1 MARITHIKKAQQR
14 YAQVVVT
21 DDDGQPKKSPVMVR
35 NRDGELVQ
43 KTTKRGAPVFVTLKV
58 ADKTQPLPNR
68 KCEKCGNEI
77 TVGSPYKYVSPKSGP
92 YGGRTSYRC
101 EACPNWQVW
110 ELSNSLS
117 ARIAQLQNDWIVSAD
132 SDWDEDQVTSD
143 WDEDQVTSHMAE
155 AAEAIRELAEEKRE
169 AAQNI
174 EDGFGHA
181 TYQSDDLN
189 QIADD
194 LDGWADDVESMDVP
208 EKPAEPDDEEN
219 EDDEDS
225 VQEWDEYRA
234 ELDSWV
240 DEVSSAIDAALSESP
255 C

>member
-21 DDDGQPKKSPVMVR
+21 NEDGTPKKSPVMVKG
-35 NRDGELVQ
+35 RDGELVQ

-68 KCEKCGNEI
+68 KCERCGNEI

-92 YGGRTSYRC
+92 YGGRTRYRC
-101 EACPNWQVW
+101 ASCPNWQVW

-132 SDWDEDQVTSD
+132 TDWDEEQVS
-143 WDEDQVTSHMAE
+143 SHLSE

-174 EDGFGHA
+174 IDGFGHD

-189 QIADD
+189 EIADN
-194 LDGWADDVESMDVP
+194 LDGWADYVESADVP
-208 EKPAEPDDEEN
+208 EKPVEPDDEEN
-219 EDDEDS
+219 EDDDDS
-225 VQEWDEYRA
+225 VQEWDEYRS
-234 ELDSWV
+234 ELDSWI
-240 DEVSSAIDAALSESP
+240 DEVSSLIDSVMGESP